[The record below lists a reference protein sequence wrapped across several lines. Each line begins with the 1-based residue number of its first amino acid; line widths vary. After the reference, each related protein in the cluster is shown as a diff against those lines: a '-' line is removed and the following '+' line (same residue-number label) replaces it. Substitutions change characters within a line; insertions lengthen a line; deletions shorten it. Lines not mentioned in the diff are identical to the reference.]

1 MARPLKK
8 GLGYFPLDTDIL
20 SNRKIQRL
28 TRKYGCNG
36 LCIYLASLCELYK
49 THGYYI
55 PYDDDFCFDIGFTL
69 NIDEKQVGKVIRFCA
84 DIKLFDPGLLENQ
97 SVLTSFG
104 IQQRFLE
111 ICKRNVVRLDPQLE
125 IAPETG
131 LPDPS
136 SATGEEKRTR
146 NHLLSDPQASAEAR
160 PGTAEGKTVR
170 NGPATTPSVR
180 KSAVNPTETPVY
192 VAETLSKEKENK
204 TETTTHY
211 GNPIEFR
218 SANDYGEA
226 GRRAELLRMA
236 ADATR
241 GK

>member
-84 DIKLFDPGLLENQ
+84 DIKLFDPGLLENR

-125 IAPETG
+125 IAQETG
-131 LPDPS
+131 LPALSPDP
-136 SATGEEKRTR
+136 E
-146 NHLLSDPQASAEAR
+146 ASAEAPKR
-160 PGTAEGKTVR
+160 QPEVKTVR
-170 NGPATTPSVR
+170 NGPVPSRPVQ
-180 KSAVNPTETPVY
+180 KSAVKAAETPVY
-192 VAETLSKEKENK
+192 APEILSKEKENK
-204 TETTTHY
+204 TETTTHD
-211 GNPIEFR
+211 GKPIEFR

-236 ADATR
+236 AVATR

>member
-36 LCIYLASLCELYK
+36 LCIYLASLCELYR
-49 THGYYI
+49 TRGYYI

-84 DIKLFDPGLLENQ
+84 DIKLFDPVLLENQ
-97 SVLTSFG
+97 GVLTSFG
-104 IQQRFLE
+104 IQQRYLE
-111 ICKRNVVRLDPQLE
+111 ICKRNVVRLDPELA
-125 IAPETG
+125 IAPQSSFPAPYPAEEGAKCTHND
-131 LPDPS
+131 LPPDP
-136 SATGEEKRTR
+136 E
-146 NHLLSDPQASAEAR
+146 ASREASR
-160 PGTAEGKTVR
+160 RQPEDKTVR
-170 NGPATTPSVR
+170 NGPETSR
-180 KSAVNPTETPVY
+180 KGQKSAVHPAETPVY
-192 VAETLSKEKENK
+192 VTETLSKEKENK

-236 ADATR
+236 ALATR